1 MKRIKR
7 KNAKKKIT
15 IIAIIVA
22 ILWLFGFYIYVTYS
36 KIEIK
41 SGNYEA
47 TKVQSTES
55 AQTVEKV
62 EEKSQTIADI
72 IEETTKSVVGIS
84 KLKSAGNSILSNSN
98 ESELGLGTG
107 IIVAENGYILS
118 NAHVTGERY
127 SKCYIT
133 LENGQNYEGKVMWS
147 DENLDLSITKIEAK
161 NLSYATLG
169 DSSKIRV
176 GETVYAIGNPIGF
189 EFRRTVTSGIIS
201 AKNRSIKI
209 EEENKQTYMSD
220 LIQTDATINPGNS
233 GGPLITPNGEV
244 IGINTVKIST
254 AEGIGFAIPIN
265 VVKTIIESYKQ
276 TGTYE
281 QATIGIY
288 AYDKDVIPYLDTNVK
303 FEKGIYVAQIAP
315 KGAADGSELEEKDII
330 VSIDDKELNTMN
342 ELREYIYTKKPGDQ
356 VTLKIIRKKI
366 TKNINITLG
375 KKWWI
380 RDGVMFL
387 GSEQKNITK
396 RKCFYSSDPKNTT
409 PS

>member
-1 MKRIKR
+1 MKRKKR
-7 KNAKKKIT
+7 KNTKKKIT
-15 IIAIIVA
+15 ITAIIVA

-41 SGNYEA
+41 SGDYEA

-118 NAHVTGERY
+118 NAHVTGEKY

-209 EEENKQTYMSD
+209 EEENNQTYMSD

-233 GGPLITPNGEV
+233 GGPLITPNGEI

-276 TGTYE
+276 TGNYE

-303 FEKGIYVAQIAP
+303 FEKGIYVARITP

-342 ELREYIYTKKPGDQ
+342 DLREYIYTKKPGDQ

-375 KKWWI
+375 KK
-380 RDGVMFL
+380 
-387 GSEQKNITK
+387 
-396 RKCFYSSDPKNTT
+396 
-409 PS
+409 

>member
-209 EEENKQTYMSD
+209 EEENNQTYMSD

>member
-303 FEKGIYVAQIAP
+303 FEKGIYVAQITP

-342 ELREYIYTKKPGDQ
+342 DLREYIYTKKPGDQ

-375 KKWWI
+375 KK
-380 RDGVMFL
+380 
-387 GSEQKNITK
+387 
-396 RKCFYSSDPKNTT
+396 
-409 PS
+409 

>member
-55 AQTVEKV
+55 AQTVEKE

-209 EEENKQTYMSD
+209 EEENNQTYMSD

-233 GGPLITPNGEV
+233 GGPLITPNGKV

-303 FEKGIYVAQIAP
+303 FEKGIYVAQITP

-342 ELREYIYTKKPGDQ
+342 DLREYIYTKKPGDQ

-375 KKWWI
+375 KK
-380 RDGVMFL
+380 
-387 GSEQKNITK
+387 
-396 RKCFYSSDPKNTT
+396 
-409 PS
+409 

>member
-147 DENLDLSITKIEAK
+147 DKNLDLSITKIEAK

-209 EEENKQTYMSD
+209 EEENNQTYMSD

-233 GGPLITPNGEV
+233 GGPLITPNGKV

-303 FEKGIYVAQIAP
+303 FEKGIYVAQITP

-342 ELREYIYTKKPGDQ
+342 DLREYIYTKKPGDQ

-375 KKWWI
+375 KK
-380 RDGVMFL
+380 
-387 GSEQKNITK
+387 
-396 RKCFYSSDPKNTT
+396 
-409 PS
+409 